1 LKNENNILPLNKE
14 NQKIVVTG
22 SHADN
27 LGFQCGGWTISWQ
40 GDSGAI
46 TDGTT
51 IFQGIITTVSDPS
64 SVTLSEN
71 GENLLDAD
79 VVIAIIGE
87 KPYAEMVGDREELI
101 IDKNDLKLLK
111 KIKES
116 GKPVAV
122 ILVTGRPLIITP
134 YLDDW
139 DALMAAWLPGTE
151 GEGVADVLF
160 GDYIPTGKLSVSW
173 PKHMNQIPINIGDKN
188 YDPLFEYGFGL
199 SY

>member
-1 LKNENNILPLNKE
+1 MNKE
-14 NQKIVVTG
+14 NQKITVTG

-27 LGFQCGGWTISWQ
+27 LGYQCGGWTITWQ

-64 SVTLSEN
+64 SVILSEN

-87 KPYAEMVGDREELI
+87 KPYAEMEGDREELI

-139 DALMAAWLPGTE
+139 DALIAAWLPGTE
-151 GEGVADVLF
+151 GEGVTDVLF
-160 GDYIPTGKLSVSW
+160 GDYKPTGKLSVSW
-173 PKHMNQIPINIGDKN
+173 PKHMNQIPINIGDEN